1 MLGRA
6 SYSPDYI
13 QAVHDRVT
21 RVLKAFDKAK
31 PAEPFAADALLDV
44 VLGLEMAFVHRL
56 RGQEGKDGN
65 PLNEVRMIAASVL
78 EHNGVMT
85 KDNTIKWDA
94 AKSITGLALGDKIAL
109 SRKQVGALVD
119 AFVEEIANKY
129 GG

>member
-6 SYSPDYI
+6 SYSIDYI
-13 QAVHDRVT
+13 RAVHERIG

-31 PAEPFAADALLDV
+31 PAEPFASEALLDV

-56 RGQEGKDGN
+56 RGPEGKDGN
-65 PLNEVRMIAASVL
+65 PLNEVRMVAASVL
-78 EHNGVMT
+78 EFGGVMT
-85 KDNTIKWDA
+85 QDKTIKWTPEA
-94 AKSITGLALGDKIAL
+94 SVTGVRMGDKIVL

-119 AFVEEIANKY
+119 AFIEEIAKKY

>member
-6 SYSPDYI
+6 NYSMDYI
-13 QAVHDRVT
+13 SAVHARVE

-31 PAEPFAADALLDV
+31 PAEPFASEALVDL

-78 EHNGVMT
+78 EFGGVMT
-85 KDNTIKWDA
+85 PDKSIKWKPEA
-94 AKSITGLALGDKIAL
+94 SVTGLKMGDKVAL
-109 SRKQVGALVD
+109 SRTRVGALVD
-119 AFVEEIANKY
+119 AFIEEIAKKY
-129 GG
+129 G